1 MTIIQVMHSHT
12 IGGVERHVVS
22 LGEALMDRGHQVYLA
37 CPNRGWMWDAVQ
49 GTRVKPFHLAM
60 DGLLDV
66 TSVGRLGRLAR
77 MTHADIIHSHMTR
90 GTFYA
95 VKAGHRLGI
104 PVIASCH
111 ATHTYKYYA
120 GADRVICVSDAAR
133 QNLLRHGVP
142 DGLLRTVHNGIEIP
156 ACGTP
161 EGRVAA
167 LRAEWGVVPGG
178 KVVGMLARLIPDKG
192 IDILL
197 QVAAKWKLERPNV
210 TFVLA
215 GSGDDDTELKLRS
228 FVERHNLDGSVKFL
242 GTVPNA
248 YEVLGAYDVL
258 AAPSRRESFSL
269 TLLEAMAARTP
280 VVASRVGG
288 TPEMVTHGETGIL
301 VEPDSPESLG
311 AGLASALDGPEVCR
325 YVEAADKMVR
335 ERFTVKR
342 MVDDIETQYRE
353 LLKG

>member
-49 GTRVKPFHLAM
+49 GTRIKPFHLAM

-77 MTHADIIHSHMTR
+77 MTRANIIHSHMTR
-90 GTFYA
+90 GTYYA
-95 VKAGHRLGI
+95 VKAGRRLGI
-104 PVIASCH
+104 PVIATAH
-111 ATHTYKYYA
+111 ATHTYKHYA

-133 QNLLRHGVP
+133 QNLLRHDVP
-142 DGLLRTVHNGIEIP
+142 AALLRVVHNGIEIP
-156 ACGTP
+156 QCAP
-161 EGRVAA
+161 PPGRVAA
-167 LRAEWGVVPGG
+167 LRAEWGVGPGG

-192 IDILL
+192 VDILL
-197 QVAAKWKLERPNV
+197 QVAAKWKVERPNV

-215 GSGDDDTELKLRS
+215 GSGDDDTELKLRA
-228 FVERHNLDGSVKFL
+228 FVEQNNIDGSVKFL

-248 YEVLGAYDVL
+248 DEVLAAYDVL

-269 TLLEAMAARTP
+269 TLLEAMIARTP

-301 VEPDSPESLG
+301 VDPENAESLA
-311 AGLASALDGPEVCR
+311 AGLAGALDNPNTCL

-335 ERFTVKR
+335 ERFTVQR
-342 MVDDIETQYRE
+342 MVNEIEAQYRG